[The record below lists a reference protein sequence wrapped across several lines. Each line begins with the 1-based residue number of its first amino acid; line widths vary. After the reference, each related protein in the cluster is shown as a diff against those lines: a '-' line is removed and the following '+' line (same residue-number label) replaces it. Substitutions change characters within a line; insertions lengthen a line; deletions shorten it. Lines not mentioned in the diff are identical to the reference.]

1 MEDEKKEKIAL
12 FRFGVI
18 SELVGATHLD
28 YGDAEALIRQLAGRR
43 WDIPFSPRTVISAST
58 IRRWVRLYERGGRDW
73 RALIPMRRSDLGTCR
88 VVDQETVLS
97 LVRLKKA
104 NPGMTVRQLIS
115 RMAELDLM
123 LPEYRLSQSTAYRLL
138 KAEGL
143 TARHP
148 LDKTDRRRYE
158 ADGPNELWQ
167 SDVMHGPSVLVMGR
181 QRKVYLIVFLDDHSR
196 LIPHGEFY
204 TSEGVD
210 CYLDALRQALLKRGL
225 PRKLYVDNGAAF
237 RSHHLEKV
245 CASLGIS
252 KHHAQPYT
260 PQGKGKVERF
270 FRTVRQQFLTGF
282 CGKTIDDLNHAFD
295 CWLEDDYH
303 KRKHSSTGEPPL
315 ERWAKHMELV
325 RRTPGDLEDHFRK
338 VARRRVAKDRV
349 VSLDGRQYEAPA
361 TLIGEH
367 VVLLYH
373 EYDPDHVEVL
383 CKDQRHGLLR
393 PLDKHVNADVG
404 REKAANADVNAAAPK
419 SGRLPFGK

>member
-18 SELVGATHLD
+18 SELVGAVHLE
-28 YGDAEALIRQLAGRR
+28 YGDAEAVVRQLAGRR
-43 WDIPFSPRTVISAST
+43 WDIPHSPRTVISAST

-73 RALIPMRRSDLGTCR
+73 RALIPMRRSDEGKSR
-88 VVDQETVLS
+88 VVDQETLLS

-104 NPGMTVRQLIS
+104 NPGMTVRQLIL

-123 LPEYRLSQSTAYRLL
+123 LPGYRLSQSTAYRIL
-138 KAEGL
+138 KAQGL

-148 LDKTDRRRYE
+148 QDKTDRRRYE
-158 ADGPNELWQ
+158 ADGPNEVWQ
-167 SDVMHGPSVLVMGR
+167 SDVLHGPSVLVKGR
-181 QRKVYLIVFLDDHSR
+181 LRKVYLIVFLDDHSR

-204 TSEGVD
+204 TSEGID

-252 KHHAQPYT
+252 KYHAQPYT

-270 FRTVRQQFLTGF
+270 FRTVRQQFLAGF
-282 CGKTIDDLNHAFD
+282 CGKTLDDLNQAFEL
-295 CWLEDDYH
+295 WLEDQYH
-303 KRKHSSTGEPPL
+303 RRKHSSTGEPPL
-315 ERWAKHMELV
+315 ERFSRNLELV
-325 RRTPGDLEDHFRK
+325 RRPPGDLEDHFRK
-338 VARRRVAKDRV
+338 VARRRVARDRV

-361 TLIGEH
+361 ILIGEH

-373 EYDPDHVEVL
+373 EHEPDHVEVL
-383 CKDQRHGLLR
+383 CHDKSHGLLR

-404 REKAANADVNAAAPK
+404 REKSQSQDAPAPAPK

>member
-1 MEDEKKEKIAL
+1 MEDEKKERIAL

-18 SELVGATHLD
+18 SELVGAVHLE
-28 YGDAEALIRQLAGRR
+28 YGDAEAVVRQLAGRR
-43 WDIPFSPRTVISAST
+43 WDIPHSPRTVISAST

-73 RALIPMRRSDLGTCR
+73 RALIPMRRSDEGKSR
-88 VVDQETVLS
+88 VVDQETLLS

-104 NPGMTVRQLIS
+104 NPGMTVRQLIL

-123 LPEYRLSQSTAYRLL
+123 LPGYRLSQSTAYRIL
-138 KAEGL
+138 KAQGL

-148 LDKTDRRRYE
+148 QDKTDRRRYE
-158 ADGPNELWQ
+158 ADGPNEVWQ
-167 SDVMHGPSVLVMGR
+167 SDVLHGPSVLVKGR
-181 QRKVYLIVFLDDHSR
+181 LRKVYLIVFLDDHSR

-204 TSEGVD
+204 TSEGID

-252 KHHAQPYT
+252 KYHAQPYT

-270 FRTVRQQFLTGF
+270 FRTVRQQFLAGF
-282 CGKTIDDLNHAFD
+282 CGKTLDDLNQAFEL
-295 CWLEDDYH
+295 WLEDQYH
-303 KRKHSSTGEPPL
+303 RRKHSSTGEPPL
-315 ERWAKHMELV
+315 ERFSRNLELV
-325 RRTPGDLEDHFRK
+325 RRPPGDLEDHFRK
-338 VARRRVAKDRV
+338 VARRRVARDRV

-361 TLIGEH
+361 ILIGEH

-373 EYDPDHVEVL
+373 EHEPDHVEVL
-383 CKDQRHGLLR
+383 CHDKSHGLLR

-404 REKAANADVNAAAPK
+404 REKSQSQDAPAPAPK